1 MSTEVVKELV
11 KRTKPRVDVDT
22 ALRTAFKVVSI
33 IASERIKPTRK
44 DKELFLAF
52 AEGKAWDRLEAL
64 YDANIPD
71 NKWWH
76 LFGTYLALTMSGYIR
91 PSYEE
96 LEKYETTELPDLF
109 YHAYD
114 YVGCVIATQ
123 GSRACFEADP

>member
-1 MSTEVVKELV
+1 MSEVVKEIV
-11 KRTKPRVDVDT
+11 KRTKPRMDVDA
-22 ALRTAFKVVSI
+22 ALRMAFRIVSI
-33 IASERIKPTRK
+33 IASEKLKPTRK

-52 AEGKAWDRLEAL
+52 AEGKAWDRLDAL

-76 LFGTYLALTMSGYIR
+76 LFGTYLALVMSGYIR

-114 YVGCVIATQ
+114 IIGCVVATR
-123 GSRACFEADP
+123 SRKCFEFDP

>member
-1 MSTEVVKELV
+1 MSTEVVKEVV
-11 KRTKPRVDVDT
+11 KRTKPKMN
-22 ALRTAFKVVSI
+22 AEEAIRTAFKVVSI
-33 IASERIKPTRK
+33 IASERLKPTRK

-76 LFGTYLALTMSGYIR
+76 LFGTYLALAMAGYIR

-123 GSRACFEADP
+123 GSRACFELDP

>member
-1 MSTEVVKELV
+1 MSTEVIKEVV
-11 KRTKPRVDVDT
+11 KRTKPKLNADE

-33 IASERIKPTRK
+33 IASQRIKPTRK

-52 AEGKAWDRLEAL
+52 TEGKAWDRLEAL

-76 LFGTYLALTMSGYIR
+76 IFGVYLALAMAGYIR

-96 LEKYETTELPDLF
+96 LEKYEATEVPNLLYRSF
-109 YHAYD
+109 EYI
-114 YVGCVIATQ
+114 GCVIST